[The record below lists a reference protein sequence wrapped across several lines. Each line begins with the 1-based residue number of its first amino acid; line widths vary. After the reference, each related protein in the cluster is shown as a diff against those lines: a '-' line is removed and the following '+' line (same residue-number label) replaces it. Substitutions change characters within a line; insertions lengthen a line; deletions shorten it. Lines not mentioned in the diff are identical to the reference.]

1 MYCVLMRDEDSV
13 VAVRVC
19 VPSFSNA
26 VRGGHYSLSL
36 PPTNRSRLML

>member
-19 VPSFSNA
+19 VYLHFLMQCA
-26 VRGGHYSLSL
+26 AGIILSLSL
-36 PPTNRSRLML
+36 RQIDRV